1 MLESPETRAEFI
13 DSSIQF
19 LRTYG
24 FDGINLN
31 FEYPDRID
39 KYKFSALVMVT
50 LYFYG
55 FNCK

>member
-13 DSSIQF
+13 DSSITF
-19 LRTYG
+19 LRTHG

-39 KYKFSALVMVT
+39 KYKFSAFVMVT
-50 LYFYG
+50 VYFSG
-55 FNCK
+55 FD